1 MKISQDDMSIHVN
14 ATRNKL
20 IMSKTRYG
28 GSFWSTC
35 ISYTI
40 LNVGTCAISNKCFW
54 TEMYVSK
61 TERENQ
67 E

>member
-14 ATRNKL
+14 AMRNKL
-20 IMSKTRYG
+20 IKTDYKFN
-28 GSFWSTC
+28 SIC

-54 TEMYVSK
+54 TGMYVSK